1 MYARHGARYLAF
13 SYIYIYIYMY
23 IYIVCLTMRSLRR
36 LTSPAPSW
44 ISPTVICN
52 EDMITAEDKL
62 THDLSVVHIMR
73 SLKLMGKPLVICVDC
88 HSFVLMTEEAHCASR
103 RHRSRM
109 MSSRT
114 TGPSLQ
120 VVRYQRGLATDE
132 QLAQLVWTAKHFRV
146 LHTHQA
152 MHLGLFIEYQR
163 GEDALRR
170 SRVLRYRARRR
181 ALLDQRAW
189 DDYNSYHAGGD

>member
-1 MYARHGARYLAF
+1 MSDNEESAEAYLTGALMDFTYC
-13 SYIYIYIYMY
+13 Y
-23 IYIVCLTMRSLRR
+23 
-36 LTSPAPSW
+36 
-44 ISPTVICN
+44 ICN